1 MVIELNN
8 KDIKHKRDET
18 TGEWKRLHNGEFYD
32 LYSSPNIIRVLK
44 LRIMRQAWH
53 VAHMGEKRC
62 AYRLVVGKPDGK
74 KPLGGPRL

>member
-18 TGEWKRLHNGEFYD
+18 TEEWKRLRNREFYD

-44 LRIMRQAWH
+44 LRIMR
-53 VAHMGEKRC
+53 
-62 AYRLVVGKPDGK
+62 
-74 KPLGGPRL
+74 